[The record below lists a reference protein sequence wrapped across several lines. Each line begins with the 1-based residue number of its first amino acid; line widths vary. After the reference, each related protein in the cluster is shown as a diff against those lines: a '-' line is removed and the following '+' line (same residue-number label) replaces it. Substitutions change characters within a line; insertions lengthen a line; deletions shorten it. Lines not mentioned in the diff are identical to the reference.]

1 VLRAWHRACEV
12 SREAAQECSR
22 RRKPWVETGKTPS
35 PQGRRLVHKLKT
47 GRKKLVP
54 DISLIVD
61 HFILLEKRQDFL
73 LKRLLF
79 VMFFLSGDIFCDGCD
94 IRYVTLKTPY
104 PDWGGKSER
113 LSPYAGA
120 SSSFFAHPRLAPW
133 AAFLRRFAASP
144 RSLHFSKKLGLNE
157 QTLCNFGKVKAA
169 VPSQQRPL
177 LHSRTA
183 AETVG
188 NSRGPEFQR

>member
-1 VLRAWHRACEV
+1 M
-12 SREAAQECSR
+12 
-22 RRKPWVETGKTPS
+22 
-35 PQGRRLVHKLKT
+35 VHKLKT

-79 VMFFLSGDIFCDGCD
+79 VAIYFGTGATFDTLM
-94 IRYVTLKTPY
+94 LKTPY

-113 LSPYAGA
+113 LSPRAGA

-144 RSLHFSKKLGLNE
+144 RSLHCSKKLGLNE